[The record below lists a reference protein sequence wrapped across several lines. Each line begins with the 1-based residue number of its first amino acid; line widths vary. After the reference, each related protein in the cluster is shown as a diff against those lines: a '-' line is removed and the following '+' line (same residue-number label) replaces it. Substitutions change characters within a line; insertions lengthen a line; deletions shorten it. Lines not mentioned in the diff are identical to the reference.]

1 MNKIHVGER
10 GGGGERGEEEE
21 ESINLSETDIKEREK
36 IQL

>member
-1 MNKIHVGER
+1 MNKIHVEEQGV
-10 GGGGERGEEEE
+10 GGEQGEEEE